1 MSDVLMKL
9 FNMSIAASWIVL
21 VILILRVILK
31 GIPKWLNCILWGLAG
46 VRLVLPVSFVSDLS
60 LLPSAE
66 TVSEPLYYRG
76 PYIESGIVTLDN
88 YINEAIKWKYL
99 KNQWIVFET
108 FDEIK
113 TKLTII
119 WLIGVIV
126 LLTYA
131 FVSYVYLKRMIRTAV
146 LLRDNI
152 YQCEN
157 VISPFVLG
165 IRRPKIYLSFYMNE
179 QDMEHVIAHECAHIK
194 RKDHWWKCLAYI
206 LLIIN
211 WFNPILWVGYELF
224 CKDIELACDEDV
236 IKNLNREQRAD
247 YSQALLTCSVNKN
260 RITACPLTFNEDDV
274 KSRVKSVLNYKNPSA
289 KAIFGGIS
297 ICLLVAACFLTN
309 PPANP
314 TKKISEK
321 ELYVISGEVH
331 LNLPEKYKVLSG
343 GTDVSDRQI
352 KMQFEEMNLF
362 EVRHT
367 IKKICMESEK
377 IRPILEKYNIRGR
390 DIKKMF
396 RLYESGVF

>member
-1 MSDVLMKL
+1 MSDVLMKI
-9 FNMSIAASWIVL
+9 FNMSMAASWIVL

-31 GIPKWLNCILWGLAG
+31 GTPKWLNCILWGIAG

-76 PYIESGIVTLDN
+76 PYIESGIVTFDN

-99 KNQWIVFET
+99 KNQWILFET

-119 WLIGVIV
+119 WLIGVIA
-126 LLTYA
+126 LLAYA
-131 FVSYVYLKRMIRTAV
+131 FISYVYLKCMIRTAV

-179 QDMEHVIAHECAHIK
+179 QDMEHVIAHEWTHIK

-211 WFNPILWVGYELF
+211 WFNPILWAGYELF

-247 YSQALLTCSVNKN
+247 YSQALLTCSVNEN
-260 RITACPLTFNEDDV
+260 RITACPLAFNEDDV
-274 KSRVKSVLNYKNPSA
+274 KSRVKSVLNYKKPSA
-289 KAIFGGIS
+289 KASFLGIG

-331 LNLPEKYKVLSG
+331 LNLPEKYKLLSG

-352 KMQFEEMNLF
+352 EIQFEEMNLF

>member
-1 MSDVLMKL
+1 MSDVLMKI

-31 GIPKWLNCILWGLAG
+31 GIPKWLNCILWGIAG
-46 VRLVLPVSFVSDLS
+46 ARLVLPVSFVSNLS

-66 TVSEPLYYRG
+66 TVSEPLYNCR

-88 YINEAIKWKYL
+88 YINETIKWKYWR
-99 KNQWIVFET
+99 NQWIKFAT

-119 WLIGVIV
+119 WLVGITV

-131 FVSYVYLKRMIRTAV
+131 IISYVCLKRMVRTAV

-157 VISPFVLG
+157 IISPFVLG
-165 IRRPKIYLSFYMNE
+165 IKRPKIYLSFYMNE
-179 QDMEHVIAHECAHIK
+179 HEMEHVIAHECAHIK
-194 RKDHWWKCLAYI
+194 RKDHWWKCLAYV

-211 WFNPILWVGYELF
+211 WFNPIIWVGYELF

-236 IKNLNREQRAD
+236 IKNMNREQRAD
-247 YSQALLTCSVNKN
+247 YSQALLTCSVNEN
-260 RITACPLTFNEDDV
+260 RITACPLTFNENDV

-289 KAIFGGIS
+289 KAIFLGIS

-314 TKKISEK
+314 TKRISAN
-321 ELYVISGEVH
+321 ELYVITEEVH
-331 LNLPEKYKVLSG
+331 SNLPEKYRLASG
-343 GTDVSDRQI
+343 YTDESERQI
-352 KMQFEEMNLF
+352 AIQFEEMNLF

-367 IKKICMESEK
+367 IKKICMESEV

>member
-21 VILILRVILK
+21 VILILRVMLK
-31 GIPKWLNCILWGLAG
+31 GIPKWLNCILWGIAG

-66 TVSEPLYYRG
+66 TVREPLYYRG

-119 WLIGVIV
+119 WLIGVIG

-131 FVSYVYLKRMIRTAV
+131 FVSYIYLKRMIRTAV

-179 QDMEHVIAHECAHIK
+179 QDMEHVIAHECVHIK

-260 RITACPLTFNEDDV
+260 RITVCPLTFNEDDV

-314 TKKISEK
+314 TKRLSEK

-352 KMQFEEMNLF
+352 EMQFEEMNLF
-362 EVRHT
+362 EVRYT
-367 IKKICMESEK
+367 IKKICIESEK